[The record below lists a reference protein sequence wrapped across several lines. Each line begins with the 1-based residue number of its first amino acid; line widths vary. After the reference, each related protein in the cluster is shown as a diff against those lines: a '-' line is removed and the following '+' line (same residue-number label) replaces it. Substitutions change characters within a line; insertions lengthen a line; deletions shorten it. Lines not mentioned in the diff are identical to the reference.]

1 MGLPAVL
8 DNAGRAGVEL
18 PRQAGARGG
27 RGGVPSGAGFPERAF
42 GCRIFRAWASRRG
55 LPGVGLPPAQ
65 GVRVRGF
72 LGAGFPGAGFP
83 GAELPGTEFSGRGL
97 LRRGASGNGASPSAG
112 RPRAG
117 LLGCR
122 FPRHGISGRGASRRG
137 LHGAGF
143 PGAGF
148 PGTEFPGQASRC
160 VTLQRRLLLRGLPG
174 MGFTAQAPRRS
185 PAPRC
190 GASQRSPA
198 PRQTFLP
205 AGAGALANRS
215 FPNSPPCA
223 GATKR
228 RRVFGRSG
236 ESDFGV
242 PA

>member
-18 PRQAGARGG
+18 PRQAGARCV

-55 LPGVGLPPAQ
+55 LPGVGLPP
-65 GVRVRGF
+65 
-72 LGAGFPGAGFP
+72 
-83 GAELPGTEFSGRGL
+83 
-97 LRRGASGNGASPSAG
+97 SAG
-112 RPRAG
+112 LPRAG

-122 FPRHGISGRGASRRG
+122 FPRHGVSGRGASRRG
-137 LHGAGF
+137 LPWRGLPWREFSGHGVSGAGFPVRNSPAQTSPAWTSGDGLHGAGF
-143 PGAGF
+143 TA
-148 PGTEFPGQASRC
+148 Q
-160 VTLQRRLLLRGLPG
+160 
-174 MGFTAQAPRRS
+174 GFTAQAPRRS
-185 PAPRC
+185 PTPRC

-228 RRVFGRSG
+228 RRVLLRGG